1 MSNLEKIII
10 PILKSGDY
18 LITSP
23 QVALHD
29 KLAIQYKDELL
40 ERIVESRAKGLVLDV
55 SAIDVVDSFLV
66 RQIGEIASAASI
78 MGAQVVVVGLRPEV
92 AMTLVEMGLSLRG
105 VRTARDLEKGI
116 EILRSVRKGQ
126 L

>member
-1 MSNLEKIII
+1 MEKTSI

-29 KLAIQYKDELL
+29 KMAVQFKDDILR
-40 ERIVESRAKGLVLDV
+40 RIVETKAKGLVLDI

-66 RQIGEIASAASI
+66 RQIGEIATAANI
-78 MGAQVVVVGLRPEV
+78 MGAQVVVAGLRPEV
-92 AMTLVEMGLSLRG
+92 AMTLVEMGFSLKG
-105 VRTARDLEKGI
+105 VHTALDLEKGL
-116 EILRSVRKGQ
+116 ETLRKAGKR
-126 L
+126 